1 MERSGQALSRRS
13 LLVGL
18 TAGALAGVHA
28 AVTGAVEV
36 GQPAPDFLLPATTG
50 GKIGLSQ
57 FRGKQ
62 PVLIEFYGNDFA
74 PV

>member
-1 MERSGQALSRRS
+1 MREPSTPHRPRPWLS
-13 LLVGL
+13 LILAITMLGGPG
-18 TAGALAGVHA
+18 GAA
-28 AVTGAVEV
+28 AVEI
-36 GQPAPDFLLPATTG
+36 GQPAPDFSLDATTG

-62 PVLIEFYGNDFA
+62 AVLIEFYGADFA